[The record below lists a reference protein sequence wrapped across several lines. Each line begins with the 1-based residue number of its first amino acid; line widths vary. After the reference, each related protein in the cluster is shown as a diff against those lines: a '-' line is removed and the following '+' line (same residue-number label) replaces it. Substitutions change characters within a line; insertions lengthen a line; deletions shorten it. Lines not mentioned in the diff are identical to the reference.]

1 MRLNF
6 ISELEKNIVLC
17 DMKIGLVLSTTPG
30 YSETFFRSKIKGL
43 QEKGVEVNLF
53 CQNTN
58 DEFTLCPVIVSPRVS
73 KNPFLQL
80 WFFIKEFVLL
90 LPYVS
95 TVIRFVKLERSEGT
109 AWLQIFK
116 KVYLN
121 AHLLKAKLDW
131 LHFGFATMVLGSE
144 TVAKAIGAK
153 MAVSFRG
160 FDMTVYPVKNPG
172 CYQMLWKHID
182 KAHTISDSL
191 LNLAVK
197 HGMPENIP
205 FEKIT
210 PAIDVDLFQSNS
222 RNYTSLEKPVLI
234 TTGRLHWIKGYEST
248 LEALAILKEEGI
260 DFTYIIIGE
269 GKEYERIA
277 YAAYQLGLKDRVQFL
292 GKLPHA
298 EVKQELE
305 EASIYIQYS
314 IQEGF
319 CNAVL
324 EAQAMGKLC
333 IVSNAEG
340 LTENVLHGKTGWVV
354 PKYSPYLL
362 AEQIKKVLLMADH
375 EKSKITQNAV
385 NRVREEFNVQKQQ
398 REFLE
403 FYGVTTK
410 SGDLPQSV

>member
-1 MRLNF
+1 MR
-6 ISELEKNIVLC
+6 IGIVL
-17 DMKIGLVLSTTPG
+17 SQPPG
-30 YSETFFRSKIKGL
+30 YSETFFRSKILGL
-43 QEKGVEVNLF
+43 QENGVEVNLF
-53 CQNTN
+53 CQVIN

-80 WFFIKEFVLL
+80 LFFIKEFVLL
-90 LPYVS
+90 MPYIS
-95 TVIRFVKLERSEGT
+95 TVLRYVKLERAEGT
-109 AWLQIFK
+109 GWAQVFK
-116 KVYLN
+116 KLYLN

-131 LHFGFATMVLGSE
+131 LHFGFATMALGSE

-153 MAVSFRG
+153 MAVSLRG
-160 FDMTVYPVKNPG
+160 FDIAVFPIKYPN
-172 CYQMLWKHID
+172 CYMLLWKYVD
-182 KAHTISDSL
+182 KVHSISDDL
-191 LNLAVK
+191 LNLALKYGLSKNV
-197 HGMPENIP
+197 PV
-205 FEKIT
+205 EKIT
-210 PAIDVDLFQSNS
+210 PAIDVNVFK
-222 RNYTSLEKPVLI
+222 TSKEDEHKLDVPVFM
-234 TTGRLHWIKGYEST
+234 TTGRLHWKKGLVAT
-248 LEALAILKEEGI
+248 LEALAILKEEGV
-260 DFTYIIIGE
+260 DFTYKIIGE

-305 EASIYIQYS
+305 EASIYLQYS

-403 FYGVTTK
+403 FYEVTTN

>member
-1 MRLNF
+1 MR
-6 ISELEKNIVLC
+6 
-17 DMKIGLVLSTTPG
+17 IGLVLSTTPG

-43 QEKGVEVNLF
+43 QENGVEVYLF
-53 CQNTN
+53 CQNKN
-58 DEFTLCPVIVSPRVS
+58 DDFTLCPVIVSPRVS

-80 WFFIKEFVLL
+80 YFFIKEFVLL

-95 TVIRFVKLERSEGT
+95 TVVRYVKLERVEGT
-109 AWLQIFK
+109 GWGQVFK
-116 KVYLN
+116 KLYLN

-131 LHFGFATMVLGSE
+131 LHFGFATMALGSE
-144 TVAKAIGAK
+144 TVARTIGAK

-160 FDMTVYPVKNPG
+160 FDIAVYPVKHPN
-172 CYQMLWKHID
+172 CYRLLWKYVD
-182 KAHTISDSL
+182 KVHTISDDL
-191 LNLAVK
+191 LNLALK
-197 HGMPENIP
+197 HGLSKDVPV
-205 FEKIT
+205 EKIT
-210 PAIDVDLFQSNS
+210 PAIDVNVFK
-222 RNYTSLEKPVLI
+222 TSKKDVHKLDVPVFM
-234 TTGRLHWIKGYEST
+234 TTGRLHWKKGLVAT
-248 LEALAILKEEGI
+248 LEALAILKEEAV
-260 DFTYIIIGE
+260 DFTYKIIGE

-277 YAAYQLGLKDRVQFL
+277 FAAYQLVLKDRVQFL

-298 EVKQELE
+298 EVKRELE

-375 EKSKITQNAV
+375 EKSKITQNAE

-403 FYGVTTK
+403 FYRVTTE
-410 SGDLPQSV
+410 SAEMSQSV

>member
-1 MRLNF
+1 MR
-6 ISELEKNIVLC
+6 IGIVL
-17 DMKIGLVLSTTPG
+17 SQPPG

-43 QEKGVEVNLF
+43 QENGVEVHLF
-53 CQNTN
+53 CQNKN
-58 DEFTLCPVIVSPRVS
+58 DDFTLCPVVVSPRVS

-95 TVIRFVKLERSEGT
+95 RVMRYVKLERAEGT
-109 AWLQIFK
+109 GWGQVFK
-116 KVYLN
+116 KLYLN

-131 LHFGFATMVLGSE
+131 LHFGFATMALGSE
-144 TVAKAIGAK
+144 TVAKAIDAK

-160 FDMTVYPVKNPG
+160 FDMVVYPVKNPG
-172 CYQMLWKHID
+172 CYNVLWKHID
-182 KAHTISDSL
+182 KVHTISNSL
-191 LNLAVK
+191 LHLAVK
-197 HGMPENIP
+197 HGMPENTP

-210 PAIDVDLFQSNS
+210 PAINIDLFQSETTELS
-222 RNYTSLEKPVLI
+222 SKERPVLI
-234 TTGRLHWIKGYEST
+234 TTARLHWIKGYVST
-248 LEALAILKEEGI
+248 LEALALLKEQGI
-260 DFTYIIIGE
+260 DFVYKIIGE

-277 YAAYQLGLKDRVQFL
+277 FAAYQLGLTERVQFL

-362 AEQIKKVLLMADH
+362 AEQIKKVLLMDVE
-375 EKSKITQNAV
+375 EKAVISKNAV
-385 NRVREEFNVQKQQ
+385 ERVRRKFNVEKQTK
-398 REFLE
+398 EFVG
-403 FYGVTTK
+403 FYG
-410 SGDLPQSV
+410 

>member
-1 MRLNF
+1 M
-6 ISELEKNIVLC
+6 
-17 DMKIGLVLSTTPG
+17 
-30 YSETFFRSKIKGL
+30 
-43 QEKGVEVNLF
+43 
-53 CQNTN
+53 
-58 DEFTLCPVIVSPRVS
+58 
-73 KNPFLQL
+73 
-80 WFFIKEFVLL
+80 KEFVLL

-95 TVIRFVKLERSEGT
+95 TVIRYVKLERSEGT

-121 AHLLKAKLDW
+121 AQLLKAKLDW
-131 LHFGFATMVLGSE
+131 LHFGFATMALGSE

-172 CYQMLWKHID
+172 CYQMLWRHID
-182 KAHTISDSL
+182 KAHTISDNL
-191 LNLAVK
+191 LKLAVK
-197 HGMPENIP
+197 HGMPENTP

-210 PAIDVDLFQSNS
+210 PAINIDLFQSETTELS
-222 RNYTSLEKPVLI
+222 SKERPVLI
-234 TTGRLHWIKGYEST
+234 TTARLHWIKGYVST
-248 LEALAILKEEGI
+248 LEALALLKEQGI
-260 DFTYIIIGE
+260 DFVYKIIGE

-277 YAAYQLGLKDRVQFL
+277 FAAYQLGLTERVQFL

-362 AEQIKKVLLMADH
+362 AEQIKKVLLMDVE
-375 EKSKITQNAV
+375 EKAVISKNAV
-385 NRVREEFNVQKQQ
+385 ERVRRKFNVEKQTK
-398 REFLE
+398 EFVG
-403 FYGVTTK
+403 FYG
-410 SGDLPQSV
+410 